1 MACGQAGLGLL
12 FRVTDPGWTVGRRK
26 QDRDSPPASPASR
39 MEEPVQMELDASKAL
54 ASGSRVPR
62 PPSCMWPWA
71 GFCPLHVLPLFPP
84 GRLLR
89 FRVPHVFRQIQLLLT
104 KD

>member
-54 ASGSRVPR
+54 ASGSRVPAPR
-62 PPSCMWPWA
+62 RACGLGRDSVHSM
-71 GFCPLHVLPLFPP
+71 FFPLFPP

-89 FRVPHVFRQIQLLLT
+89 IRVPHVFRQIQLLLT